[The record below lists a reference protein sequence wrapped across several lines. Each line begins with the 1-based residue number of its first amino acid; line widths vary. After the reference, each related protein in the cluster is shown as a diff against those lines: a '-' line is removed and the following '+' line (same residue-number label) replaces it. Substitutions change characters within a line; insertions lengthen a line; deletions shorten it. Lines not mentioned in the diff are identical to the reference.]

1 MPTRGGSRH
10 RSKPYIESGLLTKV
24 LLRHEDIL
32 VNFKG
37 YESCSRN
44 SGADPKGLVH
54 CLDLVN
60 DVLELEASAEIHP
73 APLRQ
78 SMLHLL
84 TQKPSLNNTCQS
96 GSLWVHM
103 RSERLNAL
111 LFHIRRLARSGPTQA
126 CVNALSGQE
135 LGRLQNTLKKVVIQ
149 EAHVPLQNG
158 EENQKQKEEDE
169 KQKEEDEQ
177 EEEEEEEEKRPK
189 VKKLK
194 VNPSDVSCDSQ
205 GFPNMLKSPQ
215 QKQEVMPSRLLKKRV
230 GQAKKIQEI
239 ETDKDLR
246 GRMGFEKQ
254 KPYKKPAAKAKSSC
268 QRPPALKK
276 PAGSKKTLGKEDSTG
291 TFAKGCSKKQEQKAL
306 QGDGPWLVLQKTVA
320 KKPERAYHF
329 VLGTKVE
336 GLKPRL
342 IVEVTKTRSQKYSWV
357 SDRIIDSLGKGNLS
371 KPEAIAL
378 REKMCKQYP

>member
-1 MPTRGGSRH
+1 MSTRGGSRH
-10 RSKPYIESGLLTKV
+10 RSKPHIESGLLTKV
-24 LLRHEDIL
+24 MLRHEDIL
-32 VNFKG
+32 MNFRG

-44 SGADPKGLVH
+44 SGADPKGLIH

-60 DVLELEASAEIHP
+60 DLLDLEASAEIHP

-78 SMLHLL
+78 SFLHLL

-103 RSERLNAL
+103 RSERLNVL

-149 EAHVPLQNG
+149 ETNVPLQNG
-158 EENQKQKEEDE
+158 KEHEKLKGEE
-169 KQKEEDEQ
+169 EQ
-177 EEEEEEEEKRPK
+177 EEEEEEEEEEEKMPR

-215 QKQEVMPSRLLKKRV
+215 QKQKAMPPRLLKKRV
-230 GQAKKIQEI
+230 GQANKIQEV
-239 ETDKDLR
+239 EADKDLR
-246 GRMGFEKQ
+246 ERMGFEK
-254 KPYKKPAAKAKSSC
+254 KPCKKPAAKAKSSC
-268 QRPPALKK
+268 HRPPGLKK
-276 PAGSKKTLGKEDSTG
+276 PASSKITLGKEDSKG
-291 TFAKGCSKKQEQKAL
+291 TFAKGCSKKQEPEAL
-306 QGDGPWLVLQKTVA
+306 QGDGPWLVLQKTIG
-320 KKPERAYHF
+320 KNPERAY
-329 VLGTKVE
+329 VLGTKVK
-336 GLKPRL
+336 GLQPRL
-342 IVEVTKTRSQKYSWV
+342 IVQVTKTRSQKYSWV
-357 SDRIIDSLGKGNLS
+357 LDRIIDSLRKENLS

-378 REKMCKQYP
+378 REKFCKQYP

>member
-1 MPTRGGSRH
+1 
-10 RSKPYIESGLLTKV
+10 
-24 LLRHEDIL
+24 
-32 VNFKG
+32 
-37 YESCSRN
+37 
-44 SGADPKGLVH
+44 
-54 CLDLVN
+54 
-60 DVLELEASAEIHP
+60 
-73 APLRQ
+73 
-78 SMLHLL
+78 
-84 TQKPSLNNTCQS
+84 
-96 GSLWVHM
+96 M
-103 RSERLNAL
+103 RSERLNVL

-135 LGRLQNTLKKVVIQ
+135 LGRLQNTFKKVVIQ

-158 EENQKQKEEDE
+158 EENQKQKEKDE

-177 EEEEEEEEKRPK
+177 EEEEEEEEEEEKRPK

-239 ETDKDLR
+239 EADKDLR
-246 GRMGFEKQ
+246 WRMGFEKQ

-276 PAGSKKTLGKEDSTG
+276 PAGSTKTLGEGESNG
-291 TFAKGCSKKQEQKAL
+291 TFAKGCSKKQGQKAL
-306 QGDGPWLVLQKTVA
+306 QGDGPWLVLQKTVG
-320 KKPERAYHF
+320 KKPERAY
-329 VLGTKVE
+329 VLGTKVA
-336 GLKPRL
+336 GLKAKL
-342 IVEVTKTRSQKYSWV
+342 IVKVTKKKSKKYSWV
-357 SDRIIDSLGKGNLS
+357 LDRIIDSLRKENLS

-378 REKMCKQYP
+378 REKTCKQYPWEKGRSKMQHNLCKKVPLKKGLPLHWHLCKRITFEKGFAFALYLCKKEPLKKGIATRKPLRNGFVQP